1 MIATRIAATFAAGA
15 LAVGI
20 LTGSAGT
27 IVLRDATATQSN
39 DVTAHMSQ
47 MGSMMN
53 GAGGMMTGAGGMMN
67 GAGSMMNGSGGMMGG
82 QSGTSPSSPAG
93 SAMPDWMQQHHVT
106 SSPLPTR

>member
-1 MIATRIAATFAAGA
+1 MITTRIAAAIGAGA

-27 IVLRDATATQSN
+27 IVLRDATASQSN
-39 DVTAHMSQ
+39 DVTSFMSQ
-47 MGSMMN
+47 MGSMM
-53 GAGGMMTGAGGMMN
+53 GGSGGMMN

-82 QSGTSPSSPAG
+82 QSGTSPTTPSA
-93 SAMPDWMQQHHVT
+93 SAMPDWMQQHHLT

>member
-27 IVLRDATATQSN
+27 IVRRDATAPQSV
-39 DVTAHMSQ
+39 DVAAHMSQ

-53 GAGGMMTGAGGMMN
+53 GAGGMMN